1 MPNCKQ
7 CPKFLLFVLWIVLT
21 GGILAIIG
29 LFFISGNGR
38 QAFAVIVDAG
48 STSSKIS
55 VITWRDWPFRTNE
68 WVEEINYT
76 IVEPGISAYAE
87 DPEEASDRL
96 VPVLQQVLSNHV
108 PALESAKT
116 SLYLAATAGM
126 RLLDLNNP
134 LKSAEI
140 VESLRQT
147 LPNIGAVVH
156 NVFSDIRI
164 ISGSTEGRY
173 GWVAANYLDRK
184 LGDPS
189 GLPPES
195 GDKMSGM
202 LDLGGAST
210 QIAFVPEEGRP
221 APHISSINL
230 FGATY
235 DVYSYSFLC
244 FGKEAFTRRY
254 LARRIALTS
263 NVSSDLPRT
272 VTLVGTGQHTECREE
287 VARLFPSKA
296 CSHNSCSFMNVSQ
309 PSPRGKFFAFSGFYY
324 PIHFYKFPTGGSN
337 LTRNQVHQAVD
348 MFCQRNWSEVHD
360 FFCQIGLRIILTYGL
375 RNRQIIGSIRF

>member
-1 MPNCKQ
+1 M
-7 CPKFLLFVLWIVLT
+7 
-21 GGILAIIG
+21 
-29 LFFISGNGR
+29 
-38 QAFAVIVDAG
+38 FAVIVDAG

-68 WVEEINYT
+68 WVEEINHT

-87 DPEEASDRL
+87 DPKEASDRL
-96 VPVLQQVLSNHV
+96 VPILKQTLEYNV
-108 PALESAKT
+108 PALEGSKT

-140 VESLRQT
+140 MESLRQT

-189 GLPPES
+189 GLSPES

-202 LDLGGAST
+202 LDLGGASLHPQKLLLHERISAIT
-210 QIAFVPEEGRP
+210 SWKVFCFLRFLLPNPFLQISDRRFKFNQKTSPAGRR
-221 APHISSINL
+221 HVL
-230 FGATY
+230 
-235 DVYSYSFLC
+235 
-244 FGKEAFTRRY
+244 
-254 LARRIALTS
+254 
-263 NVSSDLPRT
+263 
-272 VTLVGTGQHTECREE
+272 
-287 VARLFPSKA
+287 SK
-296 CSHNSCSFMNVSQ
+296 
-309 PSPRGKFFAFSGFYY
+309 K
-324 PIHFYKFPTGGSN
+324 
-337 LTRNQVHQAVD
+337 L
-348 MFCQRNWSEVHD
+348 E
-360 FFCQIGLRIILTYGL
+360 
-375 RNRQIIGSIRF
+375 